1 MKKAWRSD
9 TETGFNA
16 IAQSQHFRVLQI
28 ERAIVFRKAKRNLKI
43 RLYSSRFQR
52 NP

>member
-1 MKKAWRSD
+1 MKKACRSG

-28 ERAIVFRKAKRNLKI
+28 ERAIVFRKAKRNLKLGCI
-43 RLYSSRFQR
+43 PPASEGT
-52 NP
+52 P